1 MKFGGIDVMKKISTY
16 GITYIEPLDGNCE
29 WYWGTDYIHGD
40 LYEAEELY
48 QDHHP
53 VNCNRLIF
61 VHYPDGRVVEPIK
74 GKAGQYFGQPISYS
88 GKIQILLADF
98 PRSSLHIFQYDDT
111 SKQVSETVSLPLETV
126 KDCYNLLLRNSPLML
141 TRQGDDGRF
150 QIIWPEKVGFDISET
165 ESFCMRENDRLY
177 FCRWYEEP
185 DHREEV
191 VIRKYPSGEILE
203 VIPGT
208 WTEMPD
214 GQIWILQ

>member
-1 MKFGGIDVMKKISTY
+1 MKKISTY

-111 SKQVSETVSLPLETV
+111 SKQVSKTVSLPMEMV

-141 TRQGDDGRF
+141 TRQGDNGRF